1 MTITVQWT
9 SQAHPTVRCQEVG
22 RATPIIHYNHRRIR
36 FSEFMYFTD
45 ILFVSEKNPLVFFRG
60 KEVTTCKDGNVQTYF
75 YNNRQ
80 YFTYF

>member
-22 RATPIIHYNHRRIR
+22 RATPIIHCNHRRIR
-36 FSEFMYFTD
+36 FSEFMYFTEF
-45 ILFVSEKNPLVFFRG
+45 LFVFEKKNIVFLRG
-60 KEVTTCKDGNVQTYF
+60 KEVTACTYGNVRTYL

-80 YFTYF
+80 YFTDF